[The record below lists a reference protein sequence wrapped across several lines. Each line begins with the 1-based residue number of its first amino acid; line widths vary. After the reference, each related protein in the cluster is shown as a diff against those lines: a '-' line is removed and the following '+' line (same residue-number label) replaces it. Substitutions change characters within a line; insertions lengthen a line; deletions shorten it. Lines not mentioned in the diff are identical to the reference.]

1 MSLISR
7 TKDKHW
13 VGASLEHSVPEA
25 LEFASG
31 YGHDIKFV
39 VEKVCF

>member
-31 YGHDIKFV
+31 YGHNIKFV